1 MDDHGTALKAKLKRV
16 EEQLTDDFGD
26 ADRKLICPCFDK
38 AVAELVPGAR
48 ITDFLP
54 VLTYR
59 HARACVTAA

>member
-1 MDDHGTALKAKLKRV
+1 MERHNAQLQAKLEAV
-16 EEQLTDDFGD
+16 EAQLAEDLAD
-26 ADRKLICPCFDK
+26 ADRTSISHCFEQ
-38 AVAELVPGAR
+38 AVAELLPGAR